1 VAVDETLQVSKAAIR
16 TDEDVS
22 VTQHLLRASIGEI
35 TYQFLLHMI
44 DIERGSLYDKL
55 VREGIVLPSEIQK
68 INAHTSAIDK
78 VASLLMMMGQKTAA
92 EFESF
97 LTVLSDSGQQAV
109 ANAVRQA
116 LHVVGQHGQ
125 NPLQYISR
133 KAKFIN
139 FK

>member
-1 VAVDETLQVSKAAIR
+1 MTINETLQVSEADIP

-22 VTQHLLRASIGEI
+22 VTQHLLRASIGEM

-44 DIERGSLYDKL
+44 DIERGSLSHKL
-55 VREGIVLPSEIQK
+55 VGERIILPSEIQK
-68 INAHTSAIDK
+68 INAHTSVIDNL
-78 VASLLMMMGQKTAA
+78 VRLLMMMGLKTAA
-92 EFESF
+92 EFERF
-97 LTVLSDSGQQAV
+97 LTVLSNSGQQAV
-109 ANAVRQA
+109 ANAVQQA

>member
-1 VAVDETLQVSKAAIR
+1 M
-16 TDEDVS
+16 
-22 VTQHLLRASIGEI
+22 

-44 DIERGSLYDKL
+44 DTKRGNLSSKL
-55 VREGIVLPSEIQK
+55 EKKGIILPSERQK
-68 INAHTSAIDK
+68 ISAQTSAIDK

-97 LTVLSDSGQQAV
+97 LTVLSDSGQQAI
-109 ANAVRQA
+109 ADAVQQA
-116 LHVVGQHGQ
+116 LHVVGQRGQ

-133 KAKFIN
+133 KAQFIN

>member
-1 VAVDETLQVSKAAIR
+1 VAVDETLQVSKAATR

-22 VTQHLLRASIGEI
+22 VTQHLLRASIGEM
-35 TYQFLLHMI
+35 TYQFLLHII

-78 VASLLMMMGQKTAA
+78 VVSLLMMMGQKTAA

-97 LTVLSDSGQQAV
+97 LTVLSESGQQAV
-109 ANAVRQA
+109 ANAVQQA
-116 LHVVGQHGQ
+116 LHVVGQRGQ

-133 KAKFIN
+133 KAQFIN

>member
-1 VAVDETLQVSKAAIR
+1 MAVDETLQVSKAATR

-22 VTQHLLRASIGEI
+22 VTQHLLRASIGEM
-35 TYQFLLHMI
+35 TYQFLLHII

-78 VASLLMMMGQKTAA
+78 VVSLLMMMGQKTAA

-97 LTVLSDSGQQAV
+97 LTVLSESGQQAV
-109 ANAVRQA
+109 ANAVQQA
-116 LHVVGQHGQ
+116 LHVVGQRGQ

-133 KAKFIN
+133 KAQFIN

>member
-1 VAVDETLQVSKAAIR
+1 MAVDETLQVSKAAIR

-133 KAKFIN
+133 KAQFIN

>member
-1 VAVDETLQVSKAAIR
+1 
-16 TDEDVS
+16 
-22 VTQHLLRASIGEI
+22 
-35 TYQFLLHMI
+35 MI

-55 VREGIVLPSEIQK
+55 VREGIILIYEIRK

-97 LTVLSDSGQQAV
+97 LTVLSESGQQAV
-109 ANAVRQA
+109 ASALHQA

-125 NPLQYISR
+125 NPQFFIFKYIGCGKS
-133 KAKFIN
+133 IP
-139 FK
+139 